1 MTTEQLASIA
11 GIVLSLLF
19 SYIPGL
25 NVWFGLLDPLYK
37 RLIMA
42 GLLILV
48 AAASFGL
55 SCYGLWPTVECSQ
68 AGALGLIE
76 ILVAAL
82 IANQAAFLLSPQAPA
97 VEQAKKER
105 EGLTGLALGRG

>member
-1 MTTEQLASIA
+1 MTAELLSSIA

-19 SYIPGL
+19 SYVPGL
-25 NVWFGLLDPLYK
+25 NVKFGLLDPDHK

-48 AAASFGL
+48 AGVTFGL

-68 AGALGLIE
+68 AGVLGLVE
-76 ILVAAL
+76 ILIAAL
-82 IANQAAFLLSPQAPA
+82 IGNQATFLLSPQAPA